1 MQVYPVGVER
11 ETVMSPPLIQIA
23 AAFLVAIGACASLI
37 ISANAKH
44 ERLSRLFRAVCA
56 EWRTAPEVRRDNLRR
71 QAEYFRDR
79 YYVIREVQT
88 RLFGALRSFVR
99 AFYFF
104 VGLGIAAS
112 AETYLARQPSPVQRW
127 MEWSSIAL
135 GLIIAGFFINGLV
148 LMMRAS
154 GRQVE
159 ELSNSHRTLEL
170 EAEDVLGGGCQQAA
184 APVPGA
190 RAVSVAATVAAIAGL
205 AALVMAS
212 DADSQDGGRL

>member
-1 MQVYPVGVER
+1 MNAFLV
-11 ETVMSPPLIQIA
+11 QIA

-44 ERLSRLFRAVCA
+44 ERLSRLFRAVCS
-56 EWRTAPEVRRDNLRR
+56 EWRTAPDVRQENLRR
-71 QAEYFRDR
+71 QAEYFRER

-104 VGLGIAAS
+104 VGLGIATTAQ
-112 AETYLARQPSPVQRW
+112 AYLARLESPAQRL
-127 MEWSSIAL
+127 MEWASFGL
-135 GLIIAGFFINGLV
+135 GLVIAGFFTYGLV
-148 LMMRAS
+148 LMMKAS

-170 EAEDVLGGGCQQAA
+170 EAEDVLGACVPSSSPPAVRSARTLSFAA
-184 APVPGA
+184 A
-190 RAVSVAATVAAIAGL
+190 VATLAGL
-205 AALVMAS
+205 AVLVVANQS
-212 DADSQDGGRL
+212 DSKDGLHL